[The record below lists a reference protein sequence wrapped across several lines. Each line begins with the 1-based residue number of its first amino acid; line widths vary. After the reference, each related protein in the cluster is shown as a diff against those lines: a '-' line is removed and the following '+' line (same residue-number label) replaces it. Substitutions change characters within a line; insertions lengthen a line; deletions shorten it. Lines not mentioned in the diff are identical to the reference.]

1 MIALP
6 LSSRIGTAASRGAVI
21 GLEQG
26 MSAMGGAAP
35 SAMGSLAL
43 PALAFVFT
51 LLLVGYGVW
60 DLDQLSGPGPSGHYS
75 LAVTRVAPPAATA
88 AASARGWP
96 PVAGSRWASPWASFT
111 AKGLLVTV
119 APQAPCWSRFGGG
132 GATVARSAG
141 RAAGCGPVQL
151 AGPCAK
157 VRCQA

>member
-1 MIALP
+1 VIALP

-35 SAMGSLAL
+35 SAMGGLAL

-60 DLDQLSGPGPSGHYS
+60 DVDQLSGPGPSGHYS

-88 AASARGWP
+88 AASAPR
-96 PVAGSRWASPWASFT
+96 VATSCRIAMGITMGFM
-111 AKGLLVTV
+111 LVIMI
-119 APQAPCWSRFGGG
+119 
-132 GATVARSAG
+132 
-141 RAAGCGPVQL
+141 
-151 AGPCAK
+151 
-157 VRCQA
+157 